1 CYHRI
6 GKGGIPIYSW
16 LDSDVFE
23 AQIDYVSK
31 HYRIV
36 SLNEL
41 AEGVRHSSES
51 QQAVAITFDDGYR
64 DLYWQALPILRKY
77 RIPATVYLTVEAI
90 ESGEVSWYDRIFL
103 ALQVVSPGLL
113 KLPAEW
119 PSRLDLSSPGA
130 RLGAGLQIVQY
141 LRGLPDQQ
149 RREACKYLE
158 QQVPLPE
165 SELVDRMLTWDQVRE
180 MQSEGI
186 DFGSHTLT

>member
-64 DLYWQALPILRKY
+64 DLYWQPPPILRKH
-77 RIPATVYLTVEAI
+77 RLPAPVDLTVEAHEP
-90 ESGEVSWYDRIFL
+90 ESVSWHARI
-103 ALQVVSPGLL
+103 
-113 KLPAEW
+113 
-119 PSRLDLSSPGA
+119 
-130 RLGAGLQIVQY
+130 
-141 LRGLPDQQ
+141 LRPLTG
-149 RREACKYLE
+149 
-158 QQVPLPE
+158 VPP
-165 SELVDRMLTWDQVRE
+165 R
-180 MQSEGI
+180 
-186 DFGSHTLT
+186 F